1 MSLRSQAAAD
11 MKANLNRDGE
21 AVKFTPPGQ
30 APFTKVCKTARV
42 DMVTDPETGAKYY
55 EPKVHV
61 TVSLLDLLPFVPDPE
76 GLPWALEVI
85 DSQGTT
91 VRGAGTTL
99 RFDRAIGFVTFIFEA
114 YEAG

>member
-1 MSLRSQAAAD
+1 MSLRSQAALD
-11 MKANLNRDGE
+11 MRANINIDGDS
-21 AVKFTPPGQ
+21 VQFTPPGET
-30 APFTKVCKTARV
+30 PFSRVCKTARV

-61 TVSLLDLLPFVPDPE
+61 TVSLLDLLPFIPDTA
-76 GLPWALEVI
+76 GLPWAIEII

-91 VRGAGTTL
+91 VKGAGTTL

-114 YEAG
+114 YGAG